1 MNVGIF
7 FKVTGSFLID
17 SVRLEAAEPYGDA
30 IQYGGHY
37 NFHEKC
43 KPSTVQEH
51 RFRLHDYD
59 YYPRGRVV
67 YLPKRNI
74 YILYIDPCLTYDDVQ
89 QIINLFGLDGQ
100 HVEVADDE
108 HYRCS
113 GCNASYL
120 E

>member
-7 FKVTGSFLID
+7 FKVAGSFLID
-17 SVRLEAAEPYGDA
+17 SVSLETGEPYGDA

-37 NFHEKC
+37 CFHESC
-43 KPSTVQEH
+43 EPATVQER
-51 RFRLHDYD
+51 RFKSHDYD

-67 YLPKRNI
+67 YLPKRNTF
-74 YILYIDPCLTYDDVQ
+74 ILYIDPCLTNDDVQ
-89 QIINLFGLDGQ
+89 QIACLFGLVGQ
-100 HVEVADDE
+100 PVEVTGDE

-113 GCNASYL
+113 GCNAFYV